1 MARKRDL
8 LGLTPHW
15 HVDCRLEHELPE
27 DRIVGRRFLVQVAF
41 GSVALAS
48 MLLAGWVGYT
58 RFSLVREISDWEQQ
72 IESRRDQTAEIQR
85 NQVDFQKESAKIAQA
100 AAEVGSPVR
109 FSAFIP
115 ELGRDLP
122 DSITVD
128 SIDWYGD
135 ELVVAGVV
143 PSNAVFRNY
152 LAFLRSENSSLGE
165 IFPDIYQRSY
175 ERVRDTEIFEFE
187 LGFRPTPAP

>member
-1 MARKRDL
+1 L

-41 GSVALAS
+41 GSFALAS

-72 IESRRDQTAEIQR
+72 IESRREQTAEIQR
-85 NQVDFQKESAKIAQA
+85 NQVDFQKESVKIAQA
-100 AAEVGSPVR
+100 AAEVGSPVL
-109 FSAFIP
+109 FSTFIS

-135 ELVVAGVV
+135 ELVVGGLV
-143 PSNAVFRNY
+143 PSAAVFKSY
-152 LAFLRSENSSLGE
+152 LSFLRSEDSPLAE
-165 IFPDIYQRSY
+165 TFPDIYQRGY
-175 ERVRDTEIFEFE
+175 ERVRDSQENYEFE
-187 LGFRPTPAP
+187 LGFRPTAEP